1 MVTATD
7 NRKIASNTLVLYFRM
22 LFKLLV
28 TLYITRVITNVLGV
42 SDYGIYGVVGGV
54 VTVMM
59 FLNNAMTTSTL
70 RFITFALGTKDT
82 DYLGRVYSAGII
94 IHIVLAIFV
103 LIVGETLGLW
113 YVMHQLNY
121 PPERADA
128 VFGVYQCSLISAMLM
143 ILNVPF
149 NSTIIAHEKMTAF
162 AVITI
167 LDITLQL
174 LVVLLL
180 PHIGTDH
187 LLAYAFMLLIV
198 QVIVRI
204 IYVLYCRYKFRDV
217 HFSIHVGKKVFVKML
232 KFAGWSTFGN
242 MALVC
247 NTQGLNLVLN
257 AFGGVVVNAAREIA
271 FQVQAAV
278 VSFIAS
284 FQTAVNPQIT
294 KNYAQ
299 KDLQATNDLILRSS
313 RLSFILLYLM
323 ALPIMTETEMILQL
337 WLKVVPSYAP
347 IFTRLLLC
355 VAMVDSIANPMM
367 IGASATGN
375 IKEYH
380 LKVGGILLCALPIA
394 VLVLKLGFPI
404 VSVFIVLILVVITA
418 QIVRMHI
425 CRKLYHFSFQRFFN
439 EVIKKLVVVVLIS
452 TILPVLL
459 HFIVPE
465 GFWYSFFV
473 CAVAVLSVGVTSYFL
488 GLTQTE
494 QMFVKSKIPFLK

>member
-94 IHIVLAIFV
+94 IHIVLAIFI

-180 PHIGTDH
+180 PHIETDH
-187 LLAYAFMLLIV
+187 LLTYAFMLLIV

-394 VLVLKLGFPI
+394 IFVLKLGFPI

-418 QIVRMHI
+418 QIVRMYI

-439 EVIKKLVVVVLIS
+439 EVIKKLAVVVIVS

-465 GFWYSFFV
+465 GLGYSFFV
-473 CAVAVLSVGVTSYFL
+473 CVVAVLSVGVTSYFL